1 MSEDQLAEGRK
12 VNALVVLCGIMA
24 IAGDMIGDVSSNPK
38 SFCGG
43 SSFNPRQKAKRKQRM
58 KMSNRSKKRN
68 RR

>member
-24 IAGDMIGDVSSNPK
+24 IAGDMIGDVSSNP
-38 SFCGG
+38 FRGG